1 MKTLAILFA
10 VAGIAVLSGC
20 NGSNNDK
27 PNVAP
32 KFGANSF
39 MTETGVV
46 VMDRLSAT
54 DKNGDSLLFTVTA
67 PPQSGNLTLA
77 TDGNF
82 TYTPATEFTGSDSFM
97 VAVSDGELTTTGE
110 VTIDVAV
117 AVVSFLTYSRT
128 AFNQDEQAPALPLNG
143 RDFTQDATS
152 EADYADLLSSQ

>member
-10 VAGIAVLSGC
+10 VAGTALLSGC
-20 NGSNNDK
+20 NDNDK

-67 PPQSGNLTLA
+67 PPQNGNLTLA

-82 TYTPATEFTGSDSFM
+82 TYTPAAEFTGSDSFM
-97 VAVSDGELTTTGE
+97 VAVSDGEHRSHGLQRATPSGLVGPAT
-110 VTIDVAV
+110 AV
-117 AVVSFLTYSRT
+117 GRR
-128 AFNQDEQAPALPLNG
+128 QD
-143 RDFTQDATS
+143 
-152 EADYADLLSSQ
+152 

>member
-10 VAGIAVLSGC
+10 VAGTVLLSGC
-20 NGSNNDK
+20 NDDDK

-32 KFGANSF
+32 QLGANSF
-39 MTETGVV
+39 MTETGVA

-54 DKNGDSLLFTVTA
+54 DENGDSLLFTVSTQ
-67 PPQSGNLTLA
+67 PQNGSLTLA
-77 TDGNF
+77 TNGSF
-82 TYTPATEFTGSDSFM
+82 TYTPTAEFTGSDRFM
-97 VAVSDGELTTTGE
+97 VMVSDGELTATGE

-128 AFNQDEQAPALPLNG
+128 AFNQDEQAPPLPLNG

-152 EADYADLLSSQ
+152 EADYADLLSGQ